1 MKVGIVST
9 YWPPHFGGGEKYAY
23 NMTLGL
29 VERGID
35 AIGIT
40 PTPYNPERD
49 NGIPELTIRLGEEV
63 HLTDSRGMNAWFDNH
78 LIPHIDNGEYDI
90 IIVNNCRVHFQY
102 WKKLV
107 DACHQRNIVCG
118 VIHHDLGKKN
128 RQRLEDIYRRVKD
141 WEVAAEEVLEEQRKL
156 WDCDS
161 IFNDDSVFYH
171 TIDSPL
177 YFGFDFVIGNTSWS
191 NRFIDVAE
199 VKPKFVLHPILE
211 LPHHEQTLGSGDIT
225 LKNVNLTMLNPLY
238 HKGRS
243 YMSDIINDFTHK
255 WTYRVLLGSYGHQHN
270 ATFLKMIEDSWPNQ
284 QGRVEV
290 LQYVK
295 NIYSAYENTDIF
307 LFPSRYEGY
316 GMAAVEPMLIGTPV
330 IAHDY
335 PSIMEAVGE
344 GAYIIKWGSD
354 SGEWY
359 DAVEEILFDREE
371 WIQKAKVRGEFLLKR
386 QEQEQDDLV
395 SFLEEQLDTQTHV
408 Q

>member
-29 VERGID
+29 LKRGID

-40 PTPYNPERD
+40 PTPHNPERD
-49 NGIPELTIRLGEEV
+49 NGLPELTIRLGDEV
-63 HLTDSRGMNAWFDNH
+63 HLNDSKGMENWFNNY
-78 LIPHIDNGEYDI
+78 LIPHIDEGDYDI
-90 IIVNNCRVHFQY
+90 IIVNNCRVPHLF
-102 WKKLV
+102 WKNLV
-107 DACHQRNIVCG
+107 HACQQRRIPCG
-118 VIHHDLGKKN
+118 AIHHDLGHKN
-128 RQRLEDIYRRVKD
+128 RQYLEDFYSKTKD
-141 WEVAAEEVLEEQRKL
+141 WERAAELVLEEQRKL
-156 WDCDS
+156 LKCDS
-161 IFNDDSVFYH
+161 IFNGDEVFYH
-171 TIDSPL
+171 TIDSPF

-191 NRFIDVAE
+191 NRFIDIAE
-199 VKPKFVLHPILE
+199 VKPKFVLHPILD
-211 LPHHEQTLGSGDIT
+211 LPNRKQTLGNGDKN
-225 LKNVNLTMLNPLY
+225 LKNVHLTMLNPLY

-243 YMSDIINDFTHK
+243 YMSDLINDFTHQ

-270 ATFLKMIEDSWPNQ
+270 EVFLKMIEDSWPNQ

-290 LQYVK
+290 LQYIK
-295 NIYSAYENTDIF
+295 DIYSAYQNTDIF

-335 PSIMEAVGE
+335 PSIMEAVGD

-359 DAVEEILFDREE
+359 DAVEEILYDREE
-371 WIQKAKVRGEFLLKR
+371 WVQKAKVRGEFLLKR
-386 QEQEQDDLV
+386 QEQELDDLV
-395 SFLEEQLDTQTHV
+395 LFLQEQLDTQPHV
-408 Q
+408 